1 MKRFFLTLSLIA
13 FLGFVFTSLR
23 PTQAQNRT
31 NGTSSPPVAATNAQ
45 LSPDEVIK
53 RFTDKESEL
62 REVWRDYAYRQE
74 TKLQVLG
81 PAKTISGEYYQVSD
95 FVFDDR
101 GRRIEKIV
109 RAPQSTL
116 EQAGLIMTADDKNAM
131 VNLQPFALA
140 KEELPNYKL
149 TYVGKEKLD
158 ELNTYVFD
166 VTPKAM
172 TDQRELKRLRDQ
184 KIEGKYFQGRIW
196 IDDQDLQIVKT
207 DGKTVPEFKQ
217 RFPRFQTYRENIDGR
232 YWFPTYTYGEDE
244 LEFEKS
250 SSIRVRL
257 VIRYKDYRQFQ
268 SDVKIVGASEEVK
281 DESVKEETA
290 KKPDSAKKDEPPN
303 KTGKPDEKMPEKKPS
318 PTPTPRIRKLS

>member
-13 FLGFVFTSLR
+13 FLGFVLTPLQ
-23 PTQAQNRT
+23 PMQAQNRASEP
-31 NGTSSPPVAATNAQ
+31 SSTPATAINAQ

-53 RFTDKESEL
+53 RFTEKESEL

-116 EQAGLIMTADDKNAM
+116 EDAGLIMTADDKNAM
-131 VNLQPFALA
+131 VNLQPFALS

-149 TYVGKEKLD
+149 NYVGKEKVD
-158 ELNTYVFD
+158 DLNTYVFD

-196 IDDQDLQIVKT
+196 VDDQDLQIVKT

-244 LEFEKS
+244 LDFEKGPS
-250 SSIRVRL
+250 VHVRL
-257 VIRYKDYRQFQ
+257 VIKYKDYRQFQ
-268 SDVKIVGASEEVK
+268 SDVKITGVSEEIK
-281 DESVKEETA
+281 DESGKSDPAKSGTA
-290 KKPDSAKKDEPPN
+290 AKPDDP
-303 KTGKPDEKMPEKKPS
+303 
-318 PTPTPRIRKLS
+318 